1 MSGHLS
7 GFGGYEVYQHVV
19 THDFHLVTPRF
30 NCRKYKTDYAV
41 IAAAGE
47 VQPHGEDMRPAAR
60 IQNWW
65 VAYPYAK
72 STEHRVAARLPWK
85 VPRLICWRRP
95 VNREL

>member
-1 MSGHLS
+1 MSGNLS
-7 GFGGYEVYQHVV
+7 GFVGYEVYQHVV

-41 IAAAGE
+41 IAATGE

-65 VAYPYAK
+65 VAYPYAEVDRASGS
-72 STEHRVAARLPWK
+72 STASSEGAAPDMLAS
-85 VPRLICWRRP
+85 PR
-95 VNREL
+95 ES